1 MNKEIKFSIHGELSM
16 PIYTAIDIHPQRWN
30 GWLRPI
36 VTMEVAEQIAKDML
50 ETHEDYDESPY
61 RDVRE
66 AITEAKENGEDA
78 VEVGCGFVWVLIE
91 EQDNE

>member
-66 AITEAKENGEDA
+66 AITEAKENREET
-78 VEVGCGFVWVLIE
+78 VEVGCGFVWDLIE
-91 EQDNE
+91 EQD

>member
-1 MNKEIKFSIHGELSM
+1 
-16 PIYTAIDIHPQRWN
+16 
-30 GWLRPI
+30 
-36 VTMEVAEQIAKDML
+36 ML

-78 VEVGCGFVWVLIE
+78 VEVGCGFVWDLIK
-91 EQDNE
+91 EQD

>member
-16 PIYTAIDIHPQRWN
+16 PIYNAVDIHPQRWN

-66 AITEAKENGEDA
+66 AITEAKENREET
-78 VEVGCGFVWVLIE
+78 VEVGCGFVWDLIE
-91 EQDNE
+91 EQD